1 MLRSMSIA
9 ALVTVLSAQVLAQ
22 QTDSTLVPAP
32 PEQPKATNVFYGGTV
47 GVGFG
52 NPFRLSFQPFV
63 GMVFTPK
70 ISGGLKVGYEY
81 IRQENYGTTT
91 TWHNYGASVFGRY
104 RLIPRAYLHTEFAY
118 YSYGY
123 KVSELVEDRY
133 WVPFL
138 LVGGGYL
145 QPISPS
151 ASAFVEVLFDV
162 LQDSKSPY
170 EAWTP
175 WVSFGVAVGF

>member
-1 MLRSMSIA
+1 MRRIISIA
-9 ALVTVLSAQVLAQ
+9 ALITVLSVQVLAQ
-22 QTDSTLVPAP
+22 QADSTAVPGP
-32 PEQPKATNVFYGGTV
+32 PEQPKTTNVFYGGTI

-52 NPFRLSFQPFV
+52 STFRLSVQPFV

-70 ISGGLKVGYEY
+70 ISGGVKVGYEY
-81 IRQENYGTTT
+81 IRQESYGVTT

-104 RLIPRAYLHTEFAY
+104 RFIPRAYFHTEFAY

-151 ASAFVEVLFDV
+151 ASAFIEVLFDV

-170 EAWTP
+170 DAWTP
-175 WVSFGVAVGF
+175 WVSVGVAVGF

>member
-1 MLRSMSIA
+1 
-9 ALVTVLSAQVLAQ
+9 
-22 QTDSTLVPAP
+22 
-32 PEQPKATNVFYGGTV
+32 VFYGGTV

-52 NPFRLSFQPFV
+52 STFRLSVQPFV

-70 ISGGLKVGYEY
+70 ISGGVKVGYEY
-81 IRQENYGTTT
+81 IHQENLGVTT
-91 TWHNYGASVFGRY
+91 TWNNYGASVFGR
-104 RLIPRAYLHTEFAY
+104 RRFIPRAYLHTEFAY
-118 YSYGY
+118 FSYGP
-123 KVSELVEDRY
+123 KVGDRVEDRY

-151 ASAFVEVLFDV
+151 ASAFAEVLFDV

-170 EAWTP
+170 DEWTP
-175 WVSFGVAVGF
+175 WISAGVSVGF